1 MVQFLIPFH
10 EFFFF
15 FLQKKKVRM
24 WVRTTLKS
32 YKTRFTIKMD
42 FNPNIFY
49 HHFNFAIH
57 HKHQHNSPSPIHQ
70 INKKIKIRI
79 SKSQTIFNNFNF
91 CKFSQKSS
99 LHSLS
104 SVSTASLSG
113 LIHCLDSTSPL
124 SSLYPPTVISSRW
137 VRRIFWTAIS
147 SRWVKRKF
155 HQDEFKGEIE

>member
-1 MVQFLIPFH
+1 MIFFLIFA
-10 EFFFF
+10 
-15 FLQKKKVRM
+15 KKIVRM
-24 WVRTTLKS
+24 WVRTTSKS
-32 YKTRFTIKMD
+32 YKTRFTIKID
-42 FNPNIFY
+42 FNPNLFY

-57 HKHQHNSPSPIHQ
+57 HKHQHSSPSPIHQ
-70 INKKIKIRI
+70 INNKIKIWT
-79 SKSQTIFNNFNF
+79 SKSQTIFNNLNF
-91 CKFSQKSS
+91 RIFSQKPS

-113 LIHCLDSTSPL
+113 LIHCLHSTSSL
-124 SSLYPPTVISSRW
+124 SSLYASTVISSRW